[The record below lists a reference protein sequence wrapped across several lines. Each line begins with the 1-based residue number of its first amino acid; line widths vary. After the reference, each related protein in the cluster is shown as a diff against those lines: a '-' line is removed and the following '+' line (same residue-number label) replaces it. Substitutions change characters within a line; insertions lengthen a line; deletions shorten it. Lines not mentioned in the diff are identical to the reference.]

1 MSLHQTDTPIP
12 SFPSFFLTP
21 SSPLTLLF
29 CLPSPSSTLPSSVH
43 VAEER
48 CQKLIYLNNHQECQ
62 LEQARQ
68 DLEQCRRRLLD
79 AQVQSRGDPLLLGEG
94 TGAAAAAAKGNKLRA
109 AEKELKMASC
119 SPSPVVC
126 HGCSIEQGVNL
137 CTKYTFCATDV
148 CKVLHNI
155 FQHGECLYVYT
166 SHTISDVLFYVTAM
180 HVCFDCGSV
189 CDRGLRSDMCLV
201 LCGTCRRGS

>member
-1 MSLHQTDTPIP
+1 MSLRQTGTPIP

-29 CLPSPSSTLPSSVH
+29 RLPSPSSTLPSSVH

-79 AQVQSRGDPLLLGEG
+79 AQVQSRGEPLLQGEG
-94 TGAAAAAAKGNKLRA
+94 TGAAAAAKGNKLRA

-119 SPSPVVC
+119 SPTPVAC
-126 HGCSIEQGVNL
+126 LGCFIEQGVNL
-137 CTKYTFCATDV
+137 RTKYTILCN
-148 CKVLHNI
+148 L
-155 FQHGECLYVYT
+155 CL
-166 SHTISDVLFYVTAM
+166 
-180 HVCFDCGSV
+180 
-189 CDRGLRSDMCLV
+189 
-201 LCGTCRRGS
+201 